1 MIDNRTTHL
10 NLQLPDPAN
19 SLDVDVLRII
29 AALNAIDTAVTTKVT
44 IDQVMTAISAVVG
57 AAPSALSTLAAI
69 SAQLATDESAAAALV
84 AAVSAKQAALV
95 SAINIKTINGQSL
108 LGSGDIA
115 LTVNGVTI
123 MGGTYQSA
131 LLI

>member
-1 MIDNRTTHL
+1 MIDNRTPNL
-10 NLQLPDPAN
+10 SLQLPNPAN

-29 AALNAIDTAVTTKVT
+29 AALNAIDTAVATKVT
-44 IDQVMTAISAVVG
+44 TEQVTAAISAILG
-57 AAPSALSTLAAI
+57 AAPSALNTIAEIA
-69 SAQLATDESAAAALV
+69 AQLATDESAAAALV

-115 LTVNGVTI
+115 LTVDGVTI
-123 MGGTYQSA
+123 SGGTY
-131 LLI
+131 

>member
-123 MGGTYQSA
+123 MGGTY
-131 LLI
+131 